1 MDRPSHDKPLILL
14 LEDEALIALNLQDE
28 LQDAGY
34 EVAGPFADCF
44 AALEWLRTATP
55 DAAILDATL
64 NDGSCHGVAV
74 ELRRRAIPFLIHS
87 GHQEDHKLLAEF
99 RHLIWLEKPVP
110 SPVLVWECRQLLGGD
125 KQAALG
131 STGLG

>member
-1 MDRPSHDKPLILL
+1 MDRPSYDNPLILL
-14 LEDEALIALNLQDE
+14 LEDEALIAFNLQDE

-34 EVAGPFADCF
+34 EVAGPFGDCS
-44 AALEWLRTATP
+44 AALEWLQTAKP

-74 ELRRRAIPFLIHS
+74 ELTRRGIPFLIHS
-87 GHQEDHKLLAEF
+87 GHQEDHEPLAEF

-110 SPVLVWECRQLLGGD
+110 SPVLLQKCQQLLGGG
-125 KQAALG
+125 KQAAL
-131 STGLG
+131 S